1 MNETGTFF
9 LVVGPSGAGK
19 DSLIDGARA
28 ILGNGYHFARRVITR
43 PSGSPGE
50 DHEGVSDIEFARR
63 QQAGEFLVTWDA
75 HELRYGLPTSLTD
88 ALAAGTHVIANGSRS
103 VVAELSA
110 RLPRF
115 SVVLVTAPQDVLARR
130 IAARGRESGEQVARR
145 VARQAA
151 PLPDGVA
158 CITVS
163 NDSTLEV
170 GVARFVAALRQAAPS
185 SVCLASAPPIAHP
198 RAASICG
205 PSCAAKHW
213 TKPPMLA
220 YCAMQSPA
228 ATATP
233 S

>member
-110 RLPRF
+110 PVSYTHLTLPTTF
-115 SVVLVTAPQDVLARR
+115 
-130 IAARGRESGEQVARR
+130 
-145 VARQAA
+145 
-151 PLPDGVA
+151 
-158 CITVS
+158 
-163 NDSTLEV
+163 
-170 GVARFVAALRQAAPS
+170 
-185 SVCLASAPPIAHP
+185 
-198 RAASICG
+198 
-205 PSCAAKHW
+205 
-213 TKPPMLA
+213 
-220 YCAMQSPA
+220 
-228 ATATP
+228 
-233 S
+233 